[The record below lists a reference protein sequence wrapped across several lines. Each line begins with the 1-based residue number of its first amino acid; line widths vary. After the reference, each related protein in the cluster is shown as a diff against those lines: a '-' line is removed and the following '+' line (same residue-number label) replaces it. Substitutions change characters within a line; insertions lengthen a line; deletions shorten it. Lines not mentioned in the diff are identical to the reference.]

1 MAEELISPVIVKGRA
16 WKVYATGVGVVARYD
31 CDIRDGGGVDQGA
44 ESNQN
49 GEGE

>member
-1 MAEELISPVIVKGRA
+1 MAKEFIGPVIVKGRA

-31 CDIRDGGGVDQGA
+31 CDVGDGGGINWQV
-44 ESNQN
+44 ESKQN